1 MQATAED
8 HLPVKRQSVSPRP
21 RSLYNPIADHNISID
36 TMQTLEIP
44 EDDKPRP
51 TYKSFKK
58 KFLKLRYGFDKR
70 MRESNHSFEDEDRL
84 VKVSRRLKEQNE

>member
-1 MQATAED
+1 
-8 HLPVKRQSVSPRP
+8 
-21 RSLYNPIADHNISID
+21 
-36 TMQTLEIP
+36 MQTLETP

-70 MRESNHSFEDEDRL
+70 MRESNHSFEDEGPSCKGQSAFEGAGMSEFAL
-84 VKVSRRLKEQNE
+84 LLIYETKG